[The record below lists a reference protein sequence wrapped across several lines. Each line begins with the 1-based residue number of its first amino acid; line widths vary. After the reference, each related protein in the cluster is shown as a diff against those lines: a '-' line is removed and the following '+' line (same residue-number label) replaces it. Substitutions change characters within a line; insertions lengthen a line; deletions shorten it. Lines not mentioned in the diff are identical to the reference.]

1 MHSPCAQDFKANP
14 DGAQPYAT
22 ISMYKDLV
30 ESKGLGLVR
39 ADITPN
45 LSKKVSGGV
54 KPYAGVVVKMF
65 QAPGGTCLMRLGFVS
80 PSWFSVFSAA
90 FPKLSA

>member
-1 MHSPCAQDFKANP
+1 MQDFKANP

-22 ISMYKDLV
+22 ISMYEDLV

-45 LSKKVSGGV
+45 LSKKVSRGV
-54 KPYAGVVVKMF
+54 KSYAGVMAKPFKLRAESVLCDRVLR
-65 QAPGGTCLMRLGFVS
+65 TGFVS
-80 PSWFSVFSAA
+80 EVLH
-90 FPKLSA
+90 PKCVL